1 MSKDKEAKDFQLDEL
16 EKPLTEQ
23 EMKETTGGAAATP
36 PVLAPGLH
44 VQVIDGLIKVSNP
57 GGSLGFS
64 AGQFGYVPNMNQP
77 PVIVP
82 KNPGIQFTPPPPFQ
96 PSSTPNA
103 SKTPGSA
110 PGKKPVGPN

>member
-23 EMKETTGGAAATP
+23 EMKESTGGATP
-36 PVLAPGLH
+36 PVLAPGLY

-57 GGSLGFS
+57 SGSSNFS

-82 KNPGIQFTPPPPFQ
+82 KNPGIQFTPPPVFN
-96 PSSTPNA
+96 SSTIANA
-103 SKTPGSA
+103 SKATIPPAKKSPGTP
-110 PGKKPVGPN
+110 